1 MSEISSGLVAV
12 AWMAA
17 DEDGDLEF
25 NTINEFS
32 CGRTEGTPLVRLSDA
47 EAKLSECVT
56 SYEKEVAGLTAELN
70 AKDEEIER
78 LERESSACDL
88 VEEQKGT
95 ITALNMALGGEDST
109 STENLIDAYEVDY
122 NEEGLISLCRKL
134 IAENVRLS
142 DVIESTAINDTIEAL
157 GFANREIERLTT
169 SENDWI
175 TCHAKIWRELQET
188 KTIVGNQAERI
199 SDLEASPISEEVI
212 DILRSKIK
220 ALESEILEQCRIN
233 GMGAERE
240 ATLLGKV
247 ERQSAALKL
256 AREAL
261 FDMQDS
267 YAAVHGWKDSFVI
280 AATTAIAAIDSL
292 QKGE

>member
-12 AWMAA
+12 AEVGA
-17 DEDGDLEF
+17 G
-25 NTINEFS
+25 FS
-32 CGRTEGTPLVRLSDA
+32 LRWTEPDYGCSCKHYDKIVRLSDA
-47 EAKLSECVT
+47 EAII
-56 SYEKEVAGLTAELN
+56 AQ
-70 AKDEEIER
+70 KD
-78 LERESSACDL
+78 A
-88 VEEQKGT
+88 
-95 ITALNMALGGEDST
+95 
-109 STENLIDAYEVDY
+109 
-122 NEEGLISLCRKL
+122 
-134 IAENVRLS
+134 
-142 DVIESTAINDTIEAL
+142 
-157 GFANREIERLTT
+157 
-169 SENDWI
+169 
-175 TCHAKIWRELQET
+175 
-188 KTIVGNQAERI
+188 
-199 SDLEASPISEEVI
+199 
-212 DILRSKIK
+212 
-220 ALESEILEQCRIN
+220 EILEQCRIN